1 MNHIALKMLFGDRG
15 KYLMLVSGIAFSSLL
30 MTQQASVFCGLI
42 RWTTANVRNMRSP
55 VWVVDPKVEQAN
67 EIKPMRDTDLDRV
80 RSVDGVRWA
89 VPLFVAIQQ
98 ARLADGSFKNVQ
110 IIGLDSATLAGAPT
124 KVLEG
129 RLEDIYQ
136 SNAVIVDQQAIEKL
150 SRGRSR
156 PLALGD
162 SFEINDREARIV
174 AIVPAEL
181 SFTGAPNIYST
192 KERALDYIPRQRKM
206 LSYVLATPQPGVT
219 DVELAARISSQ
230 TQLKA
235 YTEKEFFWATIWW
248 YFKYTGIPI
257 SFGTTV
263 TLGIIVGIV
272 ISGQTFYTF
281 IQENMRSL
289 GALKAMGM
297 SNFRLIRMV
306 LLQAFTVGFMG
317 YGIGLGLACLYG
329 NMSIKRGGQPPFF
342 MPPEIPIGGAVIVF
356 CICGFAALLGIIKVA
371 RLEPAIV
378 FRG

>member
-15 KYLMLVSGIAFSSLL
+15 KYLMLVSGLAFSSLL

-42 RWTTANVRNMRSP
+42 RWTTANVRNMRAP

-67 EIKPMRDTDLDRV
+67 EIKPLRDTDLARV
-80 RSVDGVRWA
+80 RSVDGVKWA
-89 VPLFVAIQQ
+89 VPLFTATQQ

-110 IIGLDSATLAGAPT
+110 VVGLDSSTLAGAPT
-124 KVLEG
+124 RILSG
-129 RLEDIYQ
+129 RLEDIYE

-150 SRGRSR
+150 SRGRPR
-156 PLALGD
+156 PLEIGD
-162 SFEINDREARIV
+162 TFEINDHEARIV
-174 AIVPAEL
+174 GVVRTEL
-181 SFTGAPNIYST
+181 SFTGVPNIYT
-192 KERALDYIPRQRKM
+192 TRERALDFIPRQRKM
-206 LSYVLATPQPGVT
+206 LSYVLAMPQPGVT
-219 DVELAARISSQ
+219 AEDLAVRIGSE
-230 TQLKA
+230 TGLKA
-235 YTEKEFFWATIWW
+235 YTEEEFFWATIWW
-248 YFKYTGIPI
+248 YFKFTGIPI

-263 TLGIIVGIV
+263 ILGIVVGIV
-272 ISGQTFYTF
+272 VSGQTFYTF

-297 SNFRLIRMV
+297 SNFALSSMV

-329 NMSIKRGGQPPFF
+329 AMSLKRGGMPPFF
-342 MPPEIPIGGAVIVF
+342 MPPEVPIGGAVVVLS
-356 CICGFAALLGIIKVA
+356 ICGFAALLGIIKVA

>member
-1 MNHIALKMLFGDRG
+1 
-15 KYLMLVSGIAFSSLL
+15 
-30 MTQQASVFCGLI
+30 
-42 RWTTANVRNMRSP
+42 
-55 VWVVDPKVEQAN
+55 
-67 EIKPMRDTDLDRV
+67 
-80 RSVDGVRWA
+80 
-89 VPLFVAIQQ
+89 
-98 ARLADGSFKNVQ
+98 
-110 IIGLDSATLAGAPT
+110 
-124 KVLEG
+124 LEG

-219 DVELAARISSQ
+219 DVELAARITSQ

-297 SNFRLIRMV
+297 SNFRLVRMV

-329 NMSIKRGGQPPFF
+329 NMSVKRGGQPPFF
-342 MPPEIPIGGAVIVF
+342 MPPEIPIGGAVIVL